1 MVLHAR
7 NLTTEGHI
15 AQNEMDTHADTCC
28 AGANWSLLEL
38 TGEVCDV
45 NPFLNSY
52 QPMNEIPVA
61 RCCTVWTD
69 QTTSTE
75 YLLVGDQMLWF
86 GTLLPNSLLNPNQ
99 LRAYGLDVNDNP
111 FDTNADFG
119 IISDEV
125 FIPFDTTGTVVHFD
139 SRVPTEWE
147 RTHLPIITL
156 TGEEW
161 NPAEEVLRP
170 GRRSREDIEMR
181 TIRSLTSGMTRRQ
194 INYTV
199 SKEAKAETERYGET
213 EIELGKISNVYNTKD
228 FCDCLVSAVNIATTY
243 RDDIDQWNE
252 ERKVRSI
259 ITNERHSKAT
269 PEELARKWNIGIQ
282 TAKDTLRVTTQRGI
296 RTAIH
301 PMTRRVRVDHL
312 NLHRQRLR
320 GVWYADTLLSKVKSK
335 LGNTCANVYTQG
347 KFTRV
352 IPMTSRKDAGKS
364 LVDFTDDV
372 GIPEQLI
379 TDGATEFTGRH
390 TEFVKEARR
399 MRILLHTTEQGRKNA
414 AEREMVE
421 ITNDKEKGT
430 ETLVGFWTR
439 I

>member
-7 NLTTEGHI
+7 NPTTEGHI

-352 IPMTSRKDAGKS
+352 IPMTSRKYAG
-364 LVDFTDDV
+364 LN
-372 GIPEQLI
+372 
-379 TDGATEFTGRH
+379 R
-390 TEFVKEARR
+390 
-399 MRILLHTTEQGRKNA
+399 
-414 AEREMVE
+414 
-421 ITNDKEKGT
+421 
-430 ETLVGFWTR
+430 
-439 I
+439 